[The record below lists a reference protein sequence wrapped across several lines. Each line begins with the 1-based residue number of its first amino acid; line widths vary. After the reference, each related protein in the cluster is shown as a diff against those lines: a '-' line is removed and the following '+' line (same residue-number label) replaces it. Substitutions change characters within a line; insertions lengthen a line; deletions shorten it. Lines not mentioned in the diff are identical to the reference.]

1 MVTKVTKPRS
11 RRTPRARSAS
21 AMQEPEKLDLKKGRQ
36 VAEQMIR
43 ENVEWLK
50 EMAKR

>member
-1 MVTKVTKPRS
+1 MVTKVTKPRAK
-11 RRTPRARSAS
+11 RAARAKRE
-21 AMQEPEKLDLKKGRQ
+21 AKPAFKKPDFEKARPIVERWLD
-36 VAEQMIR
+36 